1 MICVVACY
9 HLSSQYKL
17 VLLRAYYHFHT
28 VWYHRPNPILI
39 FSLKNKLMSENQW
52 LDICIIECIKWW
64 IFYFFSELIL
74 SSIDIDA
81 TGDWECLV
89 KNSYGNSTK
98 QVEIVVL
105 ETAAPYCPAERII
118 NNKGDF
124 RYDFL
129 GWSVFH
135 VLMEVQTLFML
146 TWHFSLSHK
155 SLTLVVIFI

>member
-1 MICVVACY
+1 MN
-9 HLSSQYKL
+9 
-17 VLLRAYYHFHT
+17 LL
-28 VWYHRPNPILI
+28 
-39 FSLKNKLMSENQW
+39 
-52 LDICIIECIKWW
+52 
-64 IFYFFSELIL
+64 FYSELIL

-105 ETAAPYCPAERII
+105 ETAAPYCPAERVI

-129 GWSVFH
+129 GLECVSYINVGTDH
-135 VLMEVQTLFML
+135 IHGYMILQCQL
-146 TWHFSLSHK
+146 
-155 SLTLVVIFI
+155 

>member
-1 MICVVACY
+1 MSIMMN
-9 HLSSQYKL
+9 
-17 VLLRAYYHFHT
+17 LL
-28 VWYHRPNPILI
+28 
-39 FSLKNKLMSENQW
+39 
-52 LDICIIECIKWW
+52 
-64 IFYFFSELIL
+64 FFSELIL

-124 RYDFL
+124 RYEFL
-129 GWSVFH
+129 GLECVSNIIVGTDHIHAYMILQRQLQIIYFSC
-135 VLMEVQTLFML
+135 
-146 TWHFSLSHK
+146 HFC
-155 SLTLVVIFI
+155 VIW

>member
-1 MICVVACY
+1 MN
-9 HLSSQYKL
+9 
-17 VLLRAYYHFHT
+17 LL
-28 VWYHRPNPILI
+28 
-39 FSLKNKLMSENQW
+39 
-52 LDICIIECIKWW
+52 
-64 IFYFFSELIL
+64 YFFSELIL

-89 KNSYGNSTK
+89 KNSYGNSSK

-129 GWSVFH
+129 GLECVSCINVGTNHIYAYMILQCQLQITYFSCHFDVIWWEGGKEEH
-135 VLMEVQTLFML
+135 CMILMGNR
-146 TWHFSLSHK
+146 
-155 SLTLVVIFI
+155 TLVLQERQWFVKVRKSSNSSVCIMENF

>member
-1 MICVVACY
+1 MSIMMN
-9 HLSSQYKL
+9 
-17 VLLRAYYHFHT
+17 LL
-28 VWYHRPNPILI
+28 
-39 FSLKNKLMSENQW
+39 
-52 LDICIIECIKWW
+52 
-64 IFYFFSELIL
+64 FFSELIL

-124 RYDFL
+124 RYEFL
-129 GWSVFH
+129 GLECVSNIIVGTDHIHAYMILQCQLQIIYFSC
-135 VLMEVQTLFML
+135 
-146 TWHFSLSHK
+146 HFC
-155 SLTLVVIFI
+155 VIW